1 MTEFIPSL
9 NIRRVDDVRYIG
21 SLNGRYIL
29 ASRER
34 RRDVGVKVF
43 ACRIKSITPRRIVL
57 AAPVSG
63 VRDEALTIQVNE
75 LGVIKA
81 QIEDYLDFGFSAAIQ
96 ASEDERLKLAA
107 KIEWVK
113 KRTLY
118 SWPDQREHRR
128 VPPKNPQSRLILGDG
143 TIMDC
148 FLIDISRSGAAI
160 SADVTPKV
168 GTPLAV
174 GKVVCRVVRHLD
186 VGFAV
191 QFVETQDED
200 DVEELLTVA

>member
-1 MTEFIPSL
+1 VTEFIPNA

-21 SLNGRYIL
+21 SLDGRYIL

-34 RRDVGVKVF
+34 RRDISVKVF
-43 ACRIKSITPRRIVL
+43 ACRIKSITPRRVVL

-63 VRDEALTIQVNE
+63 VREEGLTVQVND

-81 QIEDYLDFGFSAAIQ
+81 QIEDHLEFGFSALIR
-96 ASEDERLKLAA
+96 ASEEERLKLAA
-107 KIEWVK
+107 KIDWIK

-143 TIMDC
+143 TVMDC

-160 SADVTPKV
+160 SADIAPAI

-174 GKVVCRVVRHLD
+174 GKIVARVVRHLD

-191 QFVETQDED
+191 QFVQTQDQD
-200 DVEELLTVA
+200 DVEDQLSVG